1 MTTLWE
7 RDEPG
12 PALHALVI
20 GVGRYDYFP
29 GSPTGQHCRRDAF
42 SRELGQLTSPPES
55 ARRACRELLDL
66 KGRSDLPLGSLE
78 LLLSAGDDGR
88 DDEEFGAVDP
98 ARLADVKTAF
108 KRWDERCDSD
118 PGNVALFFFIGHGL
132 QQGRGDQ
139 ILLLQDTGADPEDY
153 FATAFNFDRMRMGLE
168 ANRAQIQCFFVD
180 ACRSASDAVD
190 DLDRIEAPPLK
201 QPGKRPVR
209 RDTVIVRSTGA
220 GQSAYGAQY
229 DSTLFTK
236 AVLRALRS
244 PDSRGTQD
252 WAVTTRTIGTA
263 VQYLM
268 EWPGLA
274 VEGRPDQACEVSGT
288 MLGGELFRFDGLP
301 QVPFHFDTDSADSL
315 AAAEWSFHDGSGRL
329 VADRTAKA
337 EPWQDNGPPG
347 LGEVGVTFANGRF
360 ESTRRESWLQPP
372 CHAHSV
378 EVRNL

>member
-7 RDEPG
+7 SGEPG
-12 PALHALVI
+12 PALHAFVI

-29 GSPTGQHCRRDAF
+29 GSPTGQHRRRDPF
-42 SRELGQLTSPPES
+42 SRDLGQLTSPAES
-55 ARRACRELLDL
+55 ARRACWELLDL
-66 KGRSDLPLGSLE
+66 RDRSEMPLGSLE
-78 LLLSAGDDGR
+78 LLLSQGDDDR
-88 DDEEFGAVDP
+88 DDEEFGPVEP
-98 ARLADVKTAF
+98 ATLAEVKAAF
-108 KRWDERCDSD
+108 NLWDERCDSD

-139 ILLLQDTGADPEDY
+139 ILLLQDTGADPGEY
-153 FATAFNFDRMRMGLE
+153 FATAFNFDRMRMGME
-168 ANRAQIQCFFVD
+168 ANQARIQCFFVD

-190 DLDRIEAPPLK
+190 DLHGIEAPSLK
-201 QPGKRPVR
+201 QPGKKPVR

-244 PDSRGTQD
+244 PYSRGTQD
-252 WAVTTRTIGTA
+252 WAVTTRTIGPA
-263 VQYLM
+263 VQDLM
-268 EWPGLA
+268 EWRGLA

-288 MLGGELFRFDGLP
+288 MLGGELFRFDGPP

-315 AAAEWSFHDGSGRL
+315 AAAEWSFHDSGDRL
-329 VADRTAKA
+329 VADRPAKA
-337 EPWQDNGPPG
+337 EPWQDDGPPG
-347 LGEVGVTFANGRF
+347 RGEVGVTFSNGRF
-360 ESTRRESWLQPP
+360 ESARRESWLLPP
-372 CHAHSV
+372 CHAHTV